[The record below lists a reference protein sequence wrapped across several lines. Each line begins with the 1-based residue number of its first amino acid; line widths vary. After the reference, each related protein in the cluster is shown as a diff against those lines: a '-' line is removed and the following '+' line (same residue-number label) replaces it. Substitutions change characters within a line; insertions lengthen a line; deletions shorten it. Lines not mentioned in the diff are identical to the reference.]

1 MNPRGVTIAVGML
14 TLVLGGIG
22 LVDPGMVMG
31 FVGLSPAAA
40 SYGAAVLGET
50 RALYGGLFIVLGI
63 YTFLSGLHPALH
75 RDRLVFIGLLW
86 LGMSAARLFSVSVD
100 GSPGLKGWGS
110 MVVELLI
117 GATLLFAAWA
127 GTSGDTA
134 TDTKEAA

>member
-1 MNPRGVTIAVGML
+1 MNPGGVTIAVGLL
-14 TLVLGGIG
+14 TLVLGCIG
-22 LVDPGMVMG
+22 LVDPRMVMG
-31 FVGLSPAAA
+31 FVGLSAAA
-40 SYGAAVLGET
+40 SYEAAVLGET

-63 YTFLSGLHPALH
+63 YTFLSGLHPAVH
-75 RDRLVFIGLLW
+75 RGRLVFIGLLW

-110 MVVELLI
+110 MVMELLI